1 MKSKGLSSIDEAL
14 KKEAT
19 KQRTYIGVENSNA
32 GRKKIN
38 DKMLAISFY
47 LEQEEYDK
55 LLEAMQDEFEKNR
68 SHFIR
73 KIVLKYLRD
82 IKK

>member
-1 MKSKGLSSIDEAL
+1 MKSKGISSIDEAL
-14 KKEAT
+14 KKEAS
-19 KQRTYIGVENSNA
+19 KQRSYANA
-32 GRKKIN
+32 EKADVGRKKIN

-47 LEQEEYDK
+47 LEREEYDK

-73 KIVLKYLRD
+73 KIVLRYLRD